1 MSCLFSTF
9 FSHHISTGE
18 GGVLVTDDTKLYEL
32 ALCLRAHGWTRNLP
46 LGSTLRGHPEAPG
59 EYQFVLPGYNLRPTE
74 IAAAVGRVQLSRLP
88 AMNFSRIVNWVQF
101 LETFGE
107 DDRWQIQ
114 WVGDGAVPFGFV
126 LVFQTPA
133 LRAWAAERFEETGI
147 EHRQVTGGCLTEHPV
162 ASHCYRWSS
171 LKTPTNAQQV
181 HHCGLFVG
189 NHPMDLKI
197 QISKMKEVLR

>member
-1 MSCLFSTF
+1 MTKDRVMIVSCSVLGNPSPVDELRALADREGLFFIEDNCESMGASIGGKYCGTFGHIGTFSTF

-59 EYQFVLPGYNLRPTE
+59 EYQFVLPGYNPRPTE

-126 LVFQTPA
+126 LVFQ
-133 LRAWAAERFEETGI
+133 
-147 EHRQVTGGCLTEHPV
+147 
-162 ASHCYRWSS
+162 
-171 LKTPTNAQQV
+171 
-181 HHCGLFVG
+181 
-189 NHPMDLKI
+189 
-197 QISKMKEVLR
+197 